1 MAIDKSKW
9 NVKNKVSQSMIDDI
23 KKQGMSAALKQAA
36 TSNNSKYVEGVRRL
50 YTDERL
56 NAARRAAGSRASNP
70 DAPMRSKSAP
80 VPGGSRPS
88 MGTRS
93 STSSRP
99 SGTLARWANTG
110 STRPSGAPRV
120 NTMKPSMDSRSADA
134 RKIIQANN
142 KRVGPVTKVTPG
154 SKPKPS
160 NVISIPTAYGRMN
173 VTRQQV
179 QAKGAKQG
187 KAIDTVMALSSVIP
201 AKALVSLGTQV
212 VRGVRI
218 ASAADPTIQAYK
230 ASRVAKGAA
239 KVAEKKAVVR
249 EAEKTRRTAANAAIK
264 DSIKKDLAAKAP
276 AKAPTTPKA
285 QQKPATQTAK
295 PSAKVKSVKPDLT
308 NKQKA
313 KRITGIGVAGY
324 LANEY
329 INRKR

>member
-70 DAPMRSKSAP
+70 DAPKGSKSAP

-88 MGTRS
+88 MGVRS

-99 SGTLARWANTG
+99 SNTLARPSTF
-110 STRPSGAPRV
+110 STRPGGAPRV
-120 NTMKPSMDSRSADA
+120 NTMKPSTDSRSADI
-134 RKIIQANN
+134 RKAIQANN
-142 KRVGPVTKVTPG
+142 KRIGPVTKVTPG

-173 VTRQQV
+173 VTRQQA

-201 AKALVSLGTQV
+201 AKALVGVGVQV
-212 VRGVRI
+212 ARGVRT
-218 ASAADPTIQAYK
+218 ARAADATIQAAK

-264 DSIKKDLAAKAP
+264 DSIKRDLAAKTP

-285 QQKPATQTAK
+285 QQKPVTQPAK
-295 PSAKVKSVKPDLT
+295 PTKVKPIKPDLT

-313 KRITGIGVAGY
+313 RRIGMVGATGY

-329 INRKR
+329 INRKK